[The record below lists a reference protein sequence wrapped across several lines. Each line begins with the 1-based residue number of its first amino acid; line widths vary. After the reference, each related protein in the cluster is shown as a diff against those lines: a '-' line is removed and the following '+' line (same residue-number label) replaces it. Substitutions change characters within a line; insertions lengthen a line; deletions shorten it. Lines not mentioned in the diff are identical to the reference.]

1 MKEGRASFLDLLGRV
16 DAHLRTSGQE
26 ERLRELEAYWQ
37 AVDSPDNAVAARA
50 FDQLLRRAQGHGFD
64 VELLPFVEA
73 SRLWCLRLG
82 LSSLED

>member
-1 MKEGRASFLDLLGRV
+1 MKEGRASFLELLGRI
-16 DAHLRTSGQE
+16 DAHLRTNGQE
-26 ERLRELEAYWQ
+26 DRLRELEAYWH
-37 AVDSPDNAVAARA
+37 AVDNGDNEVAARA

-82 LSSLED
+82 LTSLDD